1 MTDASLA
8 RTLCDPNP
16 IHKRAGHLT
25 NSAKVVLV
33 ILLAVCASWLGC
45 ASSDPKLAASRS
57 GGPGVMPVTVTP
69 VQVEDVPY
77 YLTGL
82 GSVTAFYTVSV
93 KSRVDGELV
102 QVNFRE
108 GQNVKQG
115 DLLAV
120 IDPRPFQVQLE
131 QAEAQ
136 LFKDQASLRDARLN
150 LTRFKGL
157 LQNSGAMSQQ
167 QVDTQASTV
176 DQLDGAVRNDQ
187 ATVDNAKLQLTYCH
201 ITSPVTGRVGLRQ
214 VDPGNIVHAAD
225 TTPMLVVT
233 QLQPITVIF
242 TLPED
247 NLPAVAQHMAKGTLP
262 VDAYSRDNQ
271 TKLAAGKLLTIDN
284 QIDQTTG
291 TAKLKGVFDNK
302 DNMLW
307 PNQFVNIR
315 LQLNTQKNAL
325 VIPAAA
331 VQRGPQGTYVF
342 VMKQDKTVDLRPVT
356 IAFTQNN
363 NSVVSS
369 GVTANEV
376 VVTDGQDK
384 LQAGSKVEPHFQG
397 QGNQPQQAA
406 GTPSSGSTSR
416 GSTAPAT
423 SPQSAASP
431 GNTSAGTSSAART
444 SGSQAQ

>member
-8 RTLCDPNP
+8 GRLCDANP

-45 ASSDPKLAASRS
+45 ASSDPKPAASRS

-69 VQVEDVPY
+69 VQVENVPY
-77 YLTGL
+77 YLSGL

-131 QAEAQ
+131 QAQAQ

-214 VDPGNIVHAAD
+214 VDPGNIVHATD

-247 NLPAVAQHMAKGTLP
+247 NLPSVAQHMAKGTLP

-315 LQLNTQKNAL
+315 LQLDTQKNAL

-369 GVTANEV
+369 GVAANEV

-397 QGNQPQQAA
+397 QGSQPQQAA
-406 GTPSSGSTSR
+406 GTAPSGSTSR

-431 GNTSAGTSSAART
+431 GNTSVGTNSSART